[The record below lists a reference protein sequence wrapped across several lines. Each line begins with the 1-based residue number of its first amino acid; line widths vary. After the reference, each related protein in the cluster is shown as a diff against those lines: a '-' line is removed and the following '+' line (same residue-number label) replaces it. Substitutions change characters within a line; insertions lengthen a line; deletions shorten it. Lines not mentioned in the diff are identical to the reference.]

1 MKLAEVRKF
10 ALSLPEAN
18 EQPHFQY
25 SSFRV
30 KGKIFATVPTDKKH
44 LNVFVDD
51 ERRELAMSMF
61 PDAYEKL
68 WWGKKVVGVTVLLS
82 AADASDVR
90 DLLHSAWK
98 RKAPKRV
105 VEAHSK

>member
-1 MKLAEVRKF
+1 MKLAEARKF

-30 KGKIFATVPTDKKH
+30 KGKIFATVPTDENR
-44 LNVFVDD
+44 LNIFVDD
-51 ERRELAMSMF
+51 ERLELAMSMF

-82 AADASDVR
+82 AADASDVQ

-105 VEAHSK
+105 VEANSK

>member
-1 MKLAEVRKF
+1 MKLAEARIF
-10 ALSLPEAN
+10 ALSLPEAD

-30 KGKIFATVPTDKKH
+30 KGKIFATVPPDKNH

-51 ERRELAMSMF
+51 ERCELALSMF

-68 WWGKKVVGVTVLLS
+68 WWGKKVVGVTVRLS
-82 AADASDVR
+82 EADVSDVQ

-105 VEAHSK
+105 VEANSK

>member
-10 ALSLPEAN
+10 ALSLPEAS
-18 EQPHFQY
+18 EQPHFKY

-30 KGKIFATVPTDKKH
+30 KGKIFATVPTGNSH
-44 LNVFVDD
+44 LNIFVDE
-51 ERRELAMSMF
+51 ERRELALSMF

-68 WWGKKVVGVTVLLS
+68 WWGKKVVGVTVLLA
-82 AADASDVR
+82 AADASDIQ
-90 DLLHSAWK
+90 DLLHSAWE

-105 VEAHSK
+105 VEASSK

>member
-1 MKLAEVRKF
+1 MKLTEARKF
-10 ALSLPEAN
+10 ALSLPEVN

-30 KGKIFATVPTDKKH
+30 NGKIFATVRPDKKH
-44 LNVFVDD
+44 LNIFVDH
-51 ERRELAMSMF
+51 ERLELAMSMF

-82 AADASDVR
+82 AADASDVQ
-90 DLLHSAWK
+90 DLLHSA
-98 RKAPKRV
+98 
-105 VEAHSK
+105 